1 MNRPVTTL
9 FMLMSVDGRIS
20 TGANDTLD
28 FDQDLQLVSEI
39 DEIKQA
45 LMILLKSRKGEF
57 FADLGM
63 GLDQRMLIGK
73 DYDLNYVSSNINNA
87 LTQDERVA
95 SVIVNK
101 IDVVGRKLY
110 ISFVATLEN
119 SETIEME
126 VALDD

>member
-1 MNRPVTTL
+1 MIDIKMTN
-9 FMLMSVDGRIS
+9 DG
-20 TGANDTLD
+20 DFD

-57 FADLGM
+57 FADLWM

>member
-1 MNRPVTTL
+1 MIDIKLT
-9 FMLMSVDGRIS
+9 SDG
-20 TGANDTLD
+20 DFD
-28 FDQDLQLVSEI
+28 FDQDLKFVSEI

-45 LMILLKSRKGEF
+45 LMILLRSRKGEF

-73 DYDLNYVSSNINNA
+73 DYDLNYVSSNINDA

-95 SVIVNK
+95 SVVVNE
-101 IDVVGRKLY
+101 INVVGRKLY
-110 ISFVATLEN
+110 IRFVATLEN

>member
-1 MNRPVTTL
+1 MIDIKMTN
-9 FMLMSVDGRIS
+9 DG
-20 TGANDTLD
+20 DFD

-63 GLDQRMLIGK
+63 VLDQRMLIGK
-73 DYDLNYVSSNINNA
+73 DYDLNYVSININNA

>member
-1 MNRPVTTL
+1 MIDIKLT
-9 FMLMSVDGRIS
+9 SDG
-20 TGANDTLD
+20 DFD
-28 FDQDLQLVSEI
+28 FDQDLKFVSEI

-45 LMILLKSRKGEF
+45 LMILLRSRKGEF
-57 FADLGM
+57 FADRSM
-63 GLDQRMLIGK
+63 GLDQRALIGK
-73 DYDLNYVSSNINNA
+73 DYDLNYVSSNVSNA
-87 LTQDERVA
+87 LMQDERVA

-119 SETIEME
+119 SETIEMK

>member
-1 MNRPVTTL
+1 MIDIKMTN
-9 FMLMSVDGRIS
+9 DG
-20 TGANDTLD
+20 DFD
-28 FDQDLQLVSEI
+28 FDQDLQ
-39 DEIKQA
+39 
-45 LMILLKSRKGEF
+45 
-57 FADLGM
+57 LGM

>member
-1 MNRPVTTL
+1 MIDIKMTN
-9 FMLMSVDGRIS
+9 DG
-20 TGANDTLD
+20 DFD

-45 LMILLKSRKGEF
+45 LMILLESRKGEF

-87 LTQDERVA
+87 LMQDERVA
-95 SVIVNK
+95 SVIVNE
-101 IDVVGRKLY
+101 INVVGRKLY

-126 VALDD
+126 VTLDD